1 MAAAAL
7 QGSANTLLQR
17 LLEAQRAQAP
27 LARLLHAD
35 MALAQM
41 RMYWRLAHG
50 WALVSDGQFEHGA
63 RLMDEVGRLLG
74 AWLKSARAA
83 STR

>member
-1 MAAAAL
+1 MKS
-7 QGSANTLLQR
+7 GWR
-17 LLEAQRAQAP
+17 CWDRRRGGRCLLEAERAQAP

-35 MALAQM
+35 VALAQL
-41 RMYWRLAHG
+41 RMHWRLAHG
-50 WALVSDGQFEHGA
+50 WTLVSDGQFEHGA